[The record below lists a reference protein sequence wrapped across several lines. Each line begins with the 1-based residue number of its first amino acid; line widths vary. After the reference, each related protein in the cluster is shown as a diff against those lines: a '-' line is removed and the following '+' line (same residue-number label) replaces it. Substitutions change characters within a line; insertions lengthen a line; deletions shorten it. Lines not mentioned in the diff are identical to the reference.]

1 MEVSSQM
8 SFEMVNKTRTA
19 ETEITEVLYAGQ
31 VVGTVILLYKSKV
44 LEGLTQINTKV
55 LDDLAN
61 QDLDD
66 LEPQSELEVGEEA
79 EIQEEFFETIENN
92 HLLLETEEFVMSYVQ
107 NQAAA
112 ADKPAIQ
119 VKHCY
124 GTWIEKEQLEFN
136 DDSLEFPELD
146 DQLLSRFLEADV
158 NDINIVKTSPNF
170 KTGYLLYQLGDE
182 EYKVGEVTISSRGTS
197 NRVRVDFWTRPT
209 KEITFYA
216 VAVLVAF
223 RGRVAGGRID
233 YYYDNNLLKSALI
246 PTP

>member
-1 MEVSSQM
+1 
-8 SFEMVNKTRTA
+8 
-19 ETEITEVLYAGQ
+19 
-31 VVGTVILLYKSKV
+31 
-44 LEGLTQINTKV
+44 V

>member
-1 MEVSSQM
+1 M

-92 HLLLETEEFVMSYVQ
+92 
-107 NQAAA
+107 
-112 ADKPAIQ
+112 I
-119 VKHCY
+119 CY
-124 GTWIEKEQLEFN
+124 
-136 DDSLEFPELD
+136 
-146 DQLLSRFLEADV
+146 
-158 NDINIVKTSPNF
+158 
-170 KTGYLLYQLGDE
+170 
-182 EYKVGEVTISSRGTS
+182 
-197 NRVRVDFWTRPT
+197 
-209 KEITFYA
+209 
-216 VAVLVAF
+216 
-223 RGRVAGGRID
+223 
-233 YYYDNNLLKSALI
+233 
-246 PTP
+246 